1 MNLKIQLLWAFM
13 MSVISLIGFS
23 FMAILISRHDILTF
37 DSTIISYVQGLEMP
51 ALTAIM
57 KFFTFIGSG
66 NAIFV
71 IAVIVMFFL
80 YKVLHHRFELLF
92 FTIVVLGA
100 GILNGM
106 LKDIFQRARPDLH
119 RLIEIG
125 GYSFPSGHAM
135 SAMAV
140 YGALA
145 FLLWRHISTR
155 FGRNLLILFSAMMI
169 FMIGISRV
177 YLGVH
182 YPSDIIG
189 GYFASGFWLGVAIW
203 SFQRYKE
210 KRYTSKNNSSEGII
224 STLLTFLI
232 DFRHDCMVS

>member
-1 MNLKIQLLWAFM
+1 
-13 MSVISLIGFS
+13 
-23 FMAILISRHDILTF
+23 
-37 DSTIISYVQGLEMP
+37 
-51 ALTAIM
+51 
-57 KFFTFIGSG
+57 
-66 NAIFV
+66 
-71 IAVIVMFFL
+71 
-80 YKVLHHRFELLF
+80 
-92 FTIVVLGA
+92 
-100 GILNGM
+100 M
-106 LKDIFQRARPDLH
+106 LKRNFFQRARPDLH

-140 YGALA
+140 YGTLA

-155 FGRNLLILFSAMMI
+155 FGRSLLIFFSAMMI

-189 GYFASGFWLGVAIW
+189 GYFASGFWLGAAIW

-210 KRYTSKNNSSEGII
+210 KHYAKKG
-224 STLLTFLI
+224 
-232 DFRHDCMVS
+232 